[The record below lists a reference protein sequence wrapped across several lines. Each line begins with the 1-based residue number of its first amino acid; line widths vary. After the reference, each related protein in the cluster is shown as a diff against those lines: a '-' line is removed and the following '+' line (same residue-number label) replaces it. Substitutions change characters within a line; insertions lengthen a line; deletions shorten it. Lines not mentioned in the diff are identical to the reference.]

1 MRKRFSILIIPISII
16 THLFIINIVYYYFN
30 EKTFFNNKQVIY
42 TNLFWL
48 LIAYFTKIY
57 NFNRYTKVP
66 KIISQLFFQFSV
78 FTLSYLSFYAIF
90 DLNLIAKH
98 QIVFLLITFVCI
110 TFFRIL
116 YFYSLRKYRLEG
128 YNFRNVVVVGAN
140 KDTNSLINF
149 FNKRPDFGFRYKGYF
164 SEKETTKS
172 NYLGTLKQSFQF
184 IKNNDIDDIY
194 CSIATLTKEQINEY
208 MIFADNHVKV
218 LKLIPDSNE
227 LYTKMKLEYYGY
239 VPVLTVRKLNLENPL
254 IKMGKRIFD
263 IIFSLLIILFLLSW
277 LTPILWF
284 LIKKDSKGSLIFKQK
299 REGVKGK
306 PFTCYKFRSMGV
318 NKNADKIQATK
329 NDLRV
334 TEIGKFLR
342 KTSID
347 ELPQF
352 FNVLF
357 GDMSVVGPRPHMFSQ
372 SAIFKTTVN
381 KYMVR
386 HFVKPG
392 ITGLAQVK
400 GYRGEIETDRDIKNR
415 VKYDIFY
422 VENWSFFLDI
432 KIILQTVGVFKG
444 EDKAY

>member
-1 MRKRFSILIIPISII
+1 M
-16 THLFIINIVYYYFN
+16 FIINIVYYYFN